1 MCVLFSS
8 SCDLYTR
15 LRVSGLWLSEM
26 SKTLELKMQEEH
38 VKKVFVMLTTS
49 KIDIKSTLL
58 SIAQFLQASC
68 SF

>member
-8 SCDLYTR
+8 SCDLHTKPR
-15 LRVSGLWLSEM
+15 ASGLWLSEM

-38 VKKVFVMLTTS
+38 VFVMLTTS

-58 SIAQFLQASC
+58 SVAQFLQASC

>member
-1 MCVLFSS
+1 
-8 SCDLYTR
+8 
-15 LRVSGLWLSEM
+15 
-26 SKTLELKMQEEH
+26 MQEEH